1 MASTVLNPIQQHLL
15 MMFAYDSSEEHLRE
29 VKEVLTQHFAKKV
42 DERFNEL
49 WDANVLDQNKLDE
62 LRNMHLHT
70 DLPL

>member
-29 VKEVLTQHFAKKV
+29 VKEVLTQHFSKKV

-49 WDANVLDQNKLDE
+49 WDAGVLDQNKLDE

>member
-42 DERFNEL
+42 EERFNEL
-49 WDANVLDQNKLDE
+49 WDAGVLDQNKLGV
-62 LRNMHLHT
+62 LLLLHKNYVV
-70 DLPL
+70 PR